1 MTRDTQQPL
10 ADVSDADD
18 TMTTVVPARSNIR
31 WDSFGS
37 SNVGKIRSI
46 NEDAYL
52 DAGDRALWLVADGMG
67 GHSAGDVASGA
78 IAEAFDLL
86 TPPVGLSDFVDL
98 AESTLIALNEKFLE
112 MANFG
117 RDGATIGSTVVVLAE
132 RQGWMIYLWA
142 GDSRLYRWRRGELH
156 QLTQDHSQVEDL
168 VSQGILLRENA
179 ESHPAANIVTRAVGA
194 AKRLCIDMDYC
205 DVEPGDRFLLC
216 SDGLTKEVSDQAI
229 AECLARDLD
238 ARGLCEQLIETTLAG
253 RARDNVTV
261 LVTAAPA
268 AVEST

>member
-156 QLTQDHSQVEDL
+156 QL
-168 VSQGILLRENA
+168 I
-179 ESHPAANIVTRAVGA
+179 
-194 AKRLCIDMDYC
+194 
-205 DVEPGDRFLLC
+205 
-216 SDGLTKEVSDQAI
+216 
-229 AECLARDLD
+229 
-238 ARGLCEQLIETTLAG
+238 
-253 RARDNVTV
+253 
-261 LVTAAPA
+261 
-268 AVEST
+268 